1 MKKII
6 EWLSASNRWKHIVG
20 GLLIG
25 LGSDNWYCTLYA
37 GTGVASALELKDKM
51 WGGQWDWIDLSLTVT
66 GAVVG
71 QSIKAWLW

>member
-37 GTGVASALELKDKM
+37 GTGVAAALELKDKM

>member
-6 EWLSASNRWKHIVG
+6 EWLSASNRWKHLVG
-20 GLLIG
+20 GLVIG
-25 LGSDNWYCTLYA
+25 LGSDDWYCAMYSSI
-37 GTGVASALELKDKM
+37 GVAAALELKDKM

-71 QSIKAWLW
+71 HSIRALL